1 MIVIAGT
8 VSVAPESQQA
18 ARDAASRMQRETQ
31 AEPGCLAYHFSTDLE
46 SDTTFHLFEAWE
58 SESALAA
65 HFTSDHMQRF
75 RAELAELTVESRK
88 IRRYDVTDVSE
99 L

>member
-8 VSVAPESQQA
+8 VKVAPESRVPALEA
-18 ARDAASRMQRETQ
+18 AKRMQRETR
-31 AEPGCLAYHFSTDLE
+31 AETGCLAYHFSTDLE

-65 HFTSDHMQRF
+65 HFESDHMQRF
-75 RAELAELTVESRK
+75 RAELAELTVESRQ
-88 IRRYDVTDVSE
+88 IRRYEVTDVGE

>member
-8 VSVAPESQQA
+8 VSVASDSRQRALEA
-18 ARDAASRMQRETQ
+18 AKRMQRETR
-31 AEPGCLAYHFSTDLE
+31 AEPGCLAYHLSTDLE
-46 SDTTFHLFEAWE
+46 SETTFHLFEAWE

-65 HFTSDHMQRF
+65 HFASDHMQHF
-75 RAELAELTVESRK
+75 RETLATLKVESRR
-88 IRRYDVTDVSE
+88 IRRYEVTDASD